1 MSKAKG
7 SKVLFLVAITFLFIT
22 IGISTYLSIQT
33 NNFYS
38 YLSIGFGVFTLILLL
53 ILYKKEGDNL
63 SLDLKKDSTS
73 IDQEKEKLLSILK
86 EVSKGRFQRTLKL
99 DNLDSKDIEKHFN
112 SMLSFITGILNS
124 LEDQNKILTEVKN
137 FINKFSEQINLQVS
151 HTEEIAHEVD
161 AMATQSQQDAEA
173 IYTSMQ
179 DMSTATTEIAE
190 SVAKTAEMAAD
201 TQQEAL
207 TTSANIQKLAE
218 SSKNIGEVIA
228 VIRNIASQT
237 NLLALNATIEA
248 ARAGEAG
255 KGFAVVANEVKEL
268 AKQTANATEEITTMI
283 EEIQKDIDASVASV
297 ESITQKVKEVNDLAN
312 TIASATEEQTVTM
325 ADITTNVRR
334 TTEAAQKVKESSEN
348 LLQFAKNF
356 VEILPQVSLI
366 QRSVERLNKSNNLI
380 LSKVSINPALANDL
394 SLSIDDASK
403 IRDII
408 FKHLAWANGVLKG
421 IVTNTP
427 PQVETDPAR
436 CALGKFLKSYT
447 PQTKE
452 IKNILDKLLPIHEKM
467 HTAAIK
473 LKEYIQNQENPLV
486 ILNYSQEEILPYLN
500 NTLELLDRW
509 FFLKIET
516 PEEETDFMPWN
527 SSLSLGISSI
537 DKQHQKLVALINELA
552 RALSKGE
559 KQASKK
565 ILKELVDYTVYH
577 FGYEE
582 KLFNQFKYPQEQ
594 EHKTIHKRLVEQ
606 VQDFVKKVE
615 EGDYS
620 IADELLNFLKDW
632 LTNHIGFTDK
642 KYAPFFKEHNID

>member
-63 SLDLKKDSTS
+63 SLDLKKESIS

-99 DNLDSKDIEKHFN
+99 DNLDSKDIEKNFN

-190 SVAKTAEMAAD
+190 SVAKTAEMAAN

-207 TTSANIQKLAE
+207 TTSVNIQKLAE

-268 AKQTANATEEITTMI
+268 AKQTANATEE
-283 EEIQKDIDASVASV
+283 
-297 ESITQKVKEVNDLAN
+297 
-312 TIASATEEQTVTM
+312 QTVTM

-348 LLQFAKNF
+348 LLQFARDF
-356 VEILPQVSLI
+356 VEILPQVTII
-366 QRSVERLNKSNNLI
+366 QRSIERLNKSNNLI
-380 LSKVSINPALANDL
+380 LSKISINPALASDL
-394 SLSIDDASK
+394 SLCIDKSCQ
-403 IRDII
+403 IRDIL
-408 FKHLAWANGVLKG
+408 FKNLVWVNGVLKG
-421 IVTNTP
+421 LVTNTP
-427 PQVETDPAR
+427 PQLETDPTK
-436 CALGKFLKSYT
+436 CALGKFLANYT
-447 PQTKE
+447 PQTREVKE
-452 IKNILDKLLPIHEKM
+452 LLEKLLPAHEKM

-473 LKEYIQNQENPLV
+473 LKEYIQNQEKPLV
-486 ILNYSQEEILPYLN
+486 ILNYLKNEITPYLN
-500 NTLELLDRW
+500 TTLELLDKW
-509 FFLKIET
+509 LYLES
-516 PEEETDFMPWN
+516 EALGEETEFMPWN